1 MKFSPSDWHGKFQ
14 GSVDYFAPNVQPS
27 TNAKGR
33 QSPTRG
39 RAASQRTTPTIPST
53 GNTFKT
59 QFGYMPPPPPGPPPQ
74 ANFAP
79 RAETMPH
86 TAKFNEETWK
96 GTFKEP
102 SWALP
107 TDIPDRKNS
116 ESTKRPKAARK
127 PSVPK
132 TQDQS
137 DKSRPKYQATAE
149 EQTTE
154 PDEMDIDSDT
164 PPTTNANSSATRPRT
179 APSSPAKDK
188 SRRTGSVPPK
198 TTNSPV
204 VKNTPAAPG
213 LNGLSGIASVEPFLP
228 TQNGGL
234 SELDALKDTLPFQ
247 SQASTAHPTKS
258 NSARTL
264 KLPPVPMAPH
274 APSKLDQATTDEYF
288 SRMEGYVK
296 AFNNFSLGV
305 TNHFASRS
313 AELEDLDDRFI
324 HHRGETTKKLG
335 FASYLN
341 RMKEDE
347 AVMTMWKIAQERH
360 IQALEQ
366 CEEVRNKTIKL
377 YQ

>member
-1 MKFSPSDWHGKFQ
+1 M
-14 GSVDYFAPNVQPS
+14 
-27 TNAKGR
+27 
-33 QSPTRG
+33 
-39 RAASQRTTPTIPST
+39 
-53 GNTFKT
+53 
-59 QFGYMPPPPPGPPPQ
+59 
-74 ANFAP
+74 
-79 RAETMPH
+79 
-86 TAKFNEETWK
+86 
-96 GTFKEP
+96 
-102 SWALP
+102 
-107 TDIPDRKNS
+107 
-116 ESTKRPKAARK
+116 
-127 PSVPK
+127 
-132 TQDQS
+132 
-137 DKSRPKYQATAE
+137 
-149 EQTTE
+149 
-154 PDEMDIDSDT
+154 
-164 PPTTNANSSATRPRT
+164 
-179 APSSPAKDK
+179 
-188 SRRTGSVPPK
+188 PPK